1 MCGVAYG
8 FDDIKWADDTIGF
21 VKENL
26 SQLEKMDK
34 QTVLNFVKYWE
45 EKINE

>member
-8 FDDIKWADDTIGF
+8 FDDIKWANSIIGL

-26 SQLEKMDK
+26 LQLEQKDK
-34 QTVLNFVKYWE
+34 NTILNFIEYWE
-45 EKINE
+45 KKLL